1 MEDKNIRDLRKEES
15 EKEKKSFKTK
25 AADFGK
31 GVVNGVKNGA
41 KKAWDFTK
49 ENEKHMLVLIGGG
62 FAALKLIKEG
72 KEVLGLNKTAYE
84 RDMELKQYHYYDPV
98 SRRTYY
104 LRRKPTSAELSDIEY
119 RHRFYKEPI
128 ADILIDLGLIR

>member
-1 MEDKNIRDLRKEES
+1 MEEKNIRDLRKEEA

-25 AADFGK
+25 VTDFGK
-31 GVVNGVKNGA
+31 NVVNGVKTGV
-41 KKAWDFTK
+41 KKTWDFTK
-49 ENEKHMLVLIGGG
+49 ENEKHLLVLIGGG
-62 FAALKLIKEG
+62 FAALKLLKEG

-84 RDMELKQYHYYDPV
+84 RDMELKQHHYYDPV
-98 SRRTYY
+98 TRRTYP

-128 ADILIDLGLIR
+128 ADILIDLDLIR

>member
-1 MEDKNIRDLRKEES
+1 MEGKDIRELKKEES

-25 AADFGK
+25 ATDFGK
-31 GVVNGVKNGA
+31 NVVNGAKTGV

-49 ENEKHMLVLIGGG
+49 DNEKHLLVLIGGG
-62 FAALKLIKEG
+62 FAALKLLKEG

-84 RDMELKQYHYYDPV
+84 RDMELKQYRYYDPV
-98 SRRTYY
+98 TRRTYP
-104 LRRKPTSAELSDIEY
+104 LRRKPTTAELSDIEY

-128 ADILIDLGLIR
+128 ADILIDLDLIR